1 MTNLSSLLSHASQ
14 TNPTQNLRNSL
25 TLTKDRKGDTWIIT
39 HTDAEGFHRQM
50 NLTRDDLLHLMNLI
64 IQSDV

>member
-1 MTNLSSLLSHASQ
+1 MV
-14 TNPTQNLRNSL
+14 

-39 HTDAEGFHRQM
+39 CTDAEGFHRQL
-50 NLTRDDLLHLMNLI
+50 NLTRSDLLHLMALI

>member
-1 MTNLSSLLSHASQ
+1 MV
-14 TNPTQNLRNSL
+14 

-39 HTDAEGFHRQM
+39 RTDTEGFHRQM

>member
-1 MTNLSSLLSHASQ
+1 MV
-14 TNPTQNLRNSL
+14 

-39 HTDAEGFHRQM
+39 STDAEGYHRQL
-50 NLTRDDLLHLMNLI
+50 NLTSDDLLHLMNLI

>member
-1 MTNLSSLLSHASQ
+1 MV
-14 TNPTQNLRNSL
+14 
-25 TLTKDRKGDTWIIT
+25 TLTKDSKGDTYIIT
-39 HTDAEGFHRQM
+39 HTDSEGYHRQI

>member
-1 MTNLSSLLSHASQ
+1 MV
-14 TNPTQNLRNSL
+14 
-25 TLTKDRKGDTWIIT
+25 TLTKDSKGKTYIIT

-50 NLTRDDLLHLMNLI
+50 NLTRDDLLHLMALI

>member
-1 MTNLSSLLSHASQ
+1 MV
-14 TNPTQNLRNSL
+14 

-39 HTDAEGFHRQM
+39 RTDAEGYHRQL
-50 NLTRDDLLHLMNLI
+50 NLTRDELLHLMNLI

>member
-1 MTNLSSLLSHASQ
+1 MV
-14 TNPTQNLRNSL
+14 
-25 TLTKDRKGDTWIIT
+25 TLTKDHKGDTWIVT
-39 HTDAEGFHRQM
+39 HKDDEGYHRQL